1 MKTIALL
8 GAPNCGKT
16 TLFNAVTGLHQHV
29 GNWPGVTVERR
40 EGLSAENDLKWVDL
54 PGTCSLSPYSA
65 EEKVTVDYL
74 LKGEYDIILQIV
86 DATALSRGLYLT
98 HQLMQLQKPMLL
110 ALNMM
115 DECRRQGRVI
125 QEKTLSQRLGM
136 RVVSLTARTGEGIPA
151 LLEALAQTPT
161 IPPLPEAGTGRE
173 AFALAQRAAQ
183 EKTAFHAWKCMEGDD
198 YPADSVL
205 LEKAQRQLAAQ
216 QGMDAVCAVA
226 TLRYDWAERLCRE
239 VCRGGESAFSLT
251 DAVDTV
257 VLHPVMAL
265 PMLLMMLGG
274 MAALSF
280 GRLGS
285 SLSGALTDLL
295 TLAQTALEALLQ
307 RAGVSDVLQGL
318 LVDGFMTG
326 VASVVSFLPMLLLLF
341 LCMALLEDSGYMA
354 RAAFLM
360 DRPMRALG
368 LNGQAFIPLLLGFG
382 CSVPA
387 ALAAQTLRDERDR
400 RFTLLLIPMMSC
412 SAKLPVYA
420 ALAAFLGGGMGW
432 VTGMCVVGVVLAVL
446 VAQGLRR
453 TVFLGEAASFVM
465 ELPRYRLP
473 TIGSLWRRMVR
484 KTGEFLRRA
493 CTVILLV
500 SMLIWLMGRFTWSGQ
515 WAQSTQES
523 ILGSVAGWLTP
534 IFAPLGFGTMEVTA
548 ALLSGLLAKESIIS
562 TLAVLGGQGSLHAAL
577 SRCLPTV
584 ASTASLMT
592 FVLLYPP
599 CMAASAAIG
608 RGMNSRKMALAA
620 FIGQFAL
627 AWGCAWLTY
636 RLVQAFL

>member
-8 GAPNCGKT
+8 GSPNCGKT

-40 EGLSAENDLKWVDL
+40 EGLSAENGLKWVDL

-74 LKGEYDIILQIV
+74 LRGEYDVILQIV

-98 HQLMQLQKPMLL
+98 HQLMQLQKPMML

-125 QEKTLSQRLGM
+125 QEKALAQQLG
-136 RVVSLTARTGEGIPA
+136 VPVLPLTARTGEGIPA

-161 IPPLPEAGTGRE
+161 IPPLPDTAPCRE
-173 AFALAQRAAQ
+173 AFSLAQRATK
-183 EKTAFHAWKCMEGDD
+183 EKTTFHAWKCMEGDD
-198 YPADSVL
+198 YPADPVL
-205 LEKAQRQLAAQ
+205 LEKAQKQLAAQ

-239 VCRGGESAFSLT
+239 VCHGGESAFSLT

-257 VLHPVMAL
+257 VLNPVMAL
-265 PMLLMMLGG
+265 PILLLVLGG
-274 MAALSF
+274 MTALSF
-280 GRLGS
+280 GRLGN
-285 SLSGALTDLL
+285 SLSGALTEGM
-295 TLAQTALEALLQ
+295 TWAQTGIEMLLQ
-307 RAGVSDVLQGL
+307 RANVSAVLQGL
-318 LVDGFMTG
+318 VVDGFMTG

-360 DRPMRALG
+360 DRTMRALG

-387 ALAAQTLRDERDR
+387 ALAAQTFREERDR

-420 ALAAFLGGGMGW
+420 ALAAFLGGGMSW
-432 VTGMCVVGVVLAVL
+432 VLGLCVLGVVLAVL

-453 TVFLGEAASFVM
+453 TAFPGEAAAFVM

-473 TIGSLWRRMVR
+473 TIGSVWRRMVR

-493 CTVILLV
+493 CTVILLA
-500 SMLIWLMGRFTWSGQ
+500 SMLVWLMGRFTWSGQ

-523 ILGSVAGWLTP
+523 ILGGVAGWLTP
-534 IFAPLGFGTMEVTA
+534 LFAPLGFGSMEVTA
-548 ALLSGLLAKESIIS
+548 ALISGLLAKESIIS

-577 SRCLPTV
+577 SRCLPDA
-584 ASTASLMT
+584 ASVASLMT

-620 FIGQFAL
+620 FAGQLAL
-627 AWGCAWLTY
+627 SWGCAWLAY
-636 RLVQAFL
+636 RLVQAVL